1 VLCNLTLLV
10 VVTSWLS
17 ANVVHADQGRVVR
30 SGDERLKGIEAVDV
44 VIDPVPPDS
53 VRCGITRDALQQI
66 TVDTLNSAGLK
77 ATLSEKSSSWFYT
90 VYATASTVRSSG
102 LCATSI
108 VTELTAQVAGIP
120 EAERNAQPGQ
130 MGSLLVGPLTLIRH
144 NGIVSS
150 RASVHATHVRSV
162 LSDHLSGIAQ
172 RVTAANK

>member
-1 VLCNLTLLV
+1 MRDLTLLIIA
-10 VVTSWLS
+10 TGWLS
-17 ANVVHADQGRVVR
+17 ANIAHAEQVRVVR
-30 SGDERLKGIEAVDV
+30 SGDDRLKGIAAVDV
-44 VIDPVPPDS
+44 VIDPVPADS

-66 TVDTLNSAGLK
+66 TVKVLKSAGLK

-102 LCATSI
+102 SCATSI

-120 EAERNAQPGQ
+120 DAERNAQPGES
-130 MGSLLVGPLTLIRH
+130 GSLLVGQLTLIRH

-150 RASVHATHVRSV
+150 RASVHASHVRSV